1 MTISFKN
8 AALALIVPGLLATTV
23 PAAAVTVPHGPAASA
38 AMTGVA
44 DPVQDHGRRW
54 DRDDYR
60 GGHRGHYREDRYYG
74 RSRGYDQRAYARY
87 NDAPRYNSWRGDDGR
102 MYCRRSDGTTGLLVG
117 GAVGGLVGHEV
128 AGRRGDRT
136 LGTILGVA
144 GGALLGR
151 AIDRGGSSC
160 R

>member
-1 MTISFKN
+1 MTISFKT
-8 AALALIVPGLLATTV
+8 AALALIVPGLMATSV
-23 PAAAVTVPHGPAASA
+23 PAAAVTAPHGAVASA
-38 AMTGVA
+38 AMTGVT
-44 DPVQDHGRRW
+44 DPVQNHGRRW

-60 GGHRGHYREDRYYG
+60 GHHRDRAYHG

-87 NDAPRYNSWRGDDGR
+87 NGPPRYNSWRGDDGR

-117 GAVGGLVGHEV
+117 GAVGGVIGHEM